1 MVYTFDNKG
10 GAPPLAQN
18 TAKRVIVP
26 SLTNGGMIRSMDN
39 RRLAAWLAQ
48 QHENTAK
55 RGAWTEEQYFRWLNH
70 PVVDGHGDAESV
82 SPNADA
88 KCETALHVFPTCE
101 LVAELRT
108 REGVETTVVEPYDE
122 TSIHASGPAIVL
134 NVID

>member
-10 GAPPLAQN
+10 GASPPAQN
-18 TAKRVIVP
+18 AAKHVIVP
-26 SLTNGGMIRSMDN
+26 PLTNGGMIRSMDN
-39 RRLAAWLAQ
+39 RQLAALLA
-48 QHENTAK
+48 EAAFVIE
-55 RGAWTEEQYFRWLNH
+55 GSGPLSEEEYFHWLNH
-70 PVVDGHGDAESV
+70 PTVDGRGDAESV
-82 SPNADA
+82 PPNADV

-134 NVID
+134 NVTD